1 MHFVCSN
8 DSASAIPSVPGVLAP
23 TIVALACGRTW
34 YALEMDM
41 IREEHDYI
49 SGAYSTSYVYHA
61 TVWSAAEAL

>member
-1 MHFVCSN
+1 M
-8 DSASAIPSVPGVLAP
+8 LAP